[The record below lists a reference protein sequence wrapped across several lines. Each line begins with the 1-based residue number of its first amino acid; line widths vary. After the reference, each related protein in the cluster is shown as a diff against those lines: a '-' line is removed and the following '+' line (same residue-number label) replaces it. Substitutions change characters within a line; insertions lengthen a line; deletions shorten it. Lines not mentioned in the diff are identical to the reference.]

1 MQTVKTYEK
10 VNRQNA
16 ELTFGFSRMAEIY
29 AKHGGKTDEP
39 HRHAFYTMLVI
50 EKAKGE
56 HNIDFKTYPLKGHEV
71 FFISPGQVH
80 QVIEKEASNFSAF
93 YKKQTALSPSA
104 FIEKN

>member
-1 MQTVKTYEK
+1 
-10 VNRQNA
+10 
-16 ELTFGFSRMAEIY
+16 MAEIY

-93 YKKQTALSPSA
+93 YKKQMEEQWSPLL
-104 FIEKN
+104 